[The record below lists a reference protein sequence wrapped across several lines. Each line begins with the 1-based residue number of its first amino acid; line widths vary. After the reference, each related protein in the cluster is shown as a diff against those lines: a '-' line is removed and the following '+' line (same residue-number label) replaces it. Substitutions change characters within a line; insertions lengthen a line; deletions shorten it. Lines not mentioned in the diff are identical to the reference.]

1 METIWNFILGQKFGF
16 GFALLTFLY
25 SYFSGKT
32 TERKNEMKLDDIKK
46 ENKELHQINIDL
58 AQKIQSTNS
67 EINKKIDIDKEIE
80 SSNIESIFKKI
91 QLLQTNGN
99 KELAE
104 LFYNRLA
111 LNDSVIKSSDY
122 WLNLGESQ
130 ILNGDNTL
138 GLMYFKKAE
147 EFDLDRSNYLLYTA
161 LGIFY
166 LKVHDFFTS
175 RSYITTALSI
185 NRNHNQALVI
195 NAFLEFASGNNEE
208 TSRICEILHSQNFK
222 SSQFFNLQEQISI
235 SNNDYDQAILHFRE
249 AVNSNQKNDE
259 ILFLNLVGCYIVIND
274 LEKALETIDIGYS
287 LNPNSKYLL
296 LQKGYVFMRQEKIF
310 DALALYE
317 NELEFTLKNMM
328 TLSNYVYCLFA
339 TGSSEKVTQLAN
351 KMEKENSLP
360 GNDKYT
366 PIASDIHNS
375 EADINSNPLYKHIN
389 FLHSNYFTIVG
400 NCYSVLKNIEMSVYY
415 YKKAL
420 FISPNDKTYNNIAK
434 LYIDNLTTENIKVA
448 EFYISQ
454 GLLLNPLNPEL
465 HNNKG
470 YLNLL
475 INKLDDA
482 KEDFEKALQIDPNYQ
497 IAKENLL
504 KIIEKQK

>member
-1 METIWNFILGQKFGF
+1 MEEIWGFILGQKFGF

-25 SYFSGKT
+25 SYFSGKN

-46 ENKELHQINIDL
+46 ENKELHHVNISL
-58 AQKIQSTNS
+58 TQKIHSTNS

-91 QLLQTNGN
+91 KLLQTNGN
-99 KELAE
+99 KDLAE

-122 WLNLGESQ
+122 WLNLGETQ

-147 EFDLDRSNYLLYTA
+147 EFDLNGSNYLLYTA

-166 LKVHDFFTS
+166 LKEHDYFTS
-175 RSYITTALSI
+175 KNYINAALST
-185 NRNHNQALVI
+185 NKNHNQALVI
-195 NAFLEFASGNNEE
+195 NAYLEFASGNNEE
-208 TSRICEILHSQNFK
+208 TSRICEILNSQNFK
-222 SSQFFNLQEQISI
+222 SSQFFNLQGQIAI
-235 SNNDYDQAILHFRE
+235 VNNDYNQAILHFKD
-249 AVNSNQKNDE
+249 AINSDKKNE
-259 ILFLNLVGCYIVIND
+259 IPFLNLVGCYIIVND
-274 LEKALETIDIGYS
+274 LKKALEIIDIGYNQ
-287 LNPNSKYLL
+287 NPNSKYLL

-317 NELEFTLKNMM
+317 NELEYTMGNMM

-351 KMEKENSLP
+351 KMEKENNLP
-360 GNDKYT
+360 GIDKYT
-366 PIASDIHNS
+366 PIASDILNS
-375 EADINSNPLYKHIN
+375 AVDINSNPLNNHIN

-400 NCYSVLKNIEMSVYY
+400 NCYSGLKNIEMAVYY

-448 EFYISQ
+448 EFYISE
-454 GLLLNPLNPEL
+454 GLFLNPQNPEL

-470 YLNLL
+470 YLNFL

-482 KEDFEKALQIDPNYQ
+482 KADFEIALQIDPNYQ

-504 KIIEKQK
+504 KIIQMNS